1 MTTYWHMQIHPD
13 DQSFSDENLY
23 SILENKKIIGLGDW
37 KEGQEVIAIFINN
50 KILPNCISLLI
61 LS

>member
-37 KEGQEVIAIFINN
+37 KEGQEVIAIFIN
-50 KILPNCISLLI
+50 KLDILINTSLI
-61 LS
+61 NG

>member
-23 SILENKKIIGLGDW
+23 SIRKSQLKIR
-37 KEGQEVIAIFINN
+37 FSN
-50 KILPNCISLLI
+50 
-61 LS
+61 

>member
-37 KEGQEVIAIFINN
+37 KEGQEVIATFINKFSVHDKN
-50 KILPNCISLLI
+50 R
-61 LS
+61 